1 MKTIKFLLP
10 AIVILLSINKSSAQL
25 YSATD
30 SMTFTSQNNTVS
42 DWGRGFLFYP
52 NIDIYISKIGKLVP
66 SNTGNYKWAIWDYNN
81 QTIVYQQ
88 TSLQS
93 YAGQYIYEPTDSI
106 IKLTANTYYILI
118 LYSDSGSYYYDINSS
133 NQLNSNLTYIQM
145 NFCNNCAAT
154 TGFPA
159 IDLANAFYGM
169 PDFLFETCIPFDN
182 STTVSSNVITA
193 NQNNASYQWLNCD
206 NNYAPIPGDTNQS
219 FIAQS
224 NGNYAC
230 QITYNGCTD
239 TTNCVNI
246 NSIVTSVDN
255 VFDKNEQLINI
266 YPNPVTNAFTIKLKN
281 NASVKNITV
290 KDVTGK
296 LIYENHKLNESKLTV
311 DTELWN
317 KGIYFV
323 SYTANGTPYMIKL
336 IKK

>member
-118 LYSDSGSYYYDINSS
+118 LYSDSGSYYYDINSQFPCPLMEDLVMQFDGYLEIHLFS
-133 NQLNSNLTYIQM
+133 KYI
-145 NFCNNCAAT
+145 
-154 TGFPA
+154 
-159 IDLANAFYGM
+159 
-169 PDFLFETCIPFDN
+169 
-182 STTVSSNVITA
+182 
-193 NQNNASYQWLNCD
+193 
-206 NNYAPIPGDTNQS
+206 TNR
-219 FIAQS
+219 
-224 NGNYAC
+224 
-230 QITYNGCTD
+230 
-239 TTNCVNI
+239 
-246 NSIVTSVDN
+246 
-255 VFDKNEQLINI
+255 
-266 YPNPVTNAFTIKLKN
+266 KLKN
-281 NASVKNITV
+281 RLSSVFQN
-290 KDVTGK
+290 
-296 LIYENHKLNESKLTV
+296 N
-311 DTELWN
+311 
-317 KGIYFV
+317 
-323 SYTANGTPYMIKL
+323 
-336 IKK
+336 